1 MKDRMIDLPTLIL
14 TLIGAV
20 GSYYEACKPFY
31 TRKSISEVIVGVL
44 EKLKLDNYLLES
56 KILDEIISNPAR
68 PLIKIL
74 SYQLGLE
81 IKRKYG
87 CFSEDEIEEKLSEI
101 LYKKLLR
108 NERLNKE

>member
-1 MKDRMIDLPTLIL
+1 MKDRMVDPPTLIL

-31 TRKSISEVIVGVL
+31 TRKSISEVMVGVL

-74 SYQLGLE
+74 SYQLGW
-81 IKRKYG
+81 
-87 CFSEDEIEEKLSEI
+87 
-101 LYKKLLR
+101 
-108 NERLNKE
+108 RLNANTDVLAKMKSKKSYQKSYTKNF